1 MSDFDVGFQRSVL
14 RLAMLQDEFA
24 FKVFELV
31 DASFFTTQALG
42 WIFTTMKKHFQH
54 YQQRCSEVPLRN
66 ALRHE
71 SSDKLSIYMPEVETV
86 ISLGVVPEEKYIKEE
101 LREFCRRAVFA
112 QAHREAATFFNQGK
126 HLQAYDVMRQA
137 QERIEAISFDKDQ
150 RIWFFEEFDQRQLE
164 RQRKAFASDANA
176 FSTGILELDNATDG
190 GIHRGEVW
198 DVVAYAKVGKTT
210 WLCNQGFT
218 TLRVARE
225 PVLHIQLEG
234 KADQTTAKYDTLF
247 SGELYA
253 NVRRGSISSAMLRE
267 LQVEYMRMRKMLVIR
282 VWNDWDVNIL
292 KVEAELAALKS
303 QGFEPA
309 MLILDYVDL
318 MRSRNK
324 RDSELAHQ
332 TDAARDLKTLTVNYN
347 LATHTASQAQRPKD
361 TADEVEHIVKA
372 AQIAEAYAKVRV
384 FDFVGSLNATR
395 EEREQG
401 KMRLFAEL
409 HRDNPMGRL
418 YALTNDLS
426 RMRVA
431 VESEVRTPSS
441 TRTPAS
447 APIPSSGG
455 GKKRRGS

>member
-86 ISLGVVPEEKYIKEE
+86 IGIGVVPEEKYIKDE
-101 LREFCRRAVFA
+101 LREFCRRSIFA
-112 QAHREAATFFNQGK
+112 QAHRESAALFNQGK
-126 HLQAYDVMRQA
+126 HLQSYEVMQRA
-137 QERIEAISFDKDQ
+137 QERIAAVSFDKDS
-150 RIWFFEEFDQRQLE
+150 RIWFFEELDQRQRE
-164 RQRKAFASDANA
+164 RQRRALTSDANA

-198 DVVAYAKVGKTT
+198 SIIAYAKVGKTT

-218 TLRVARE
+218 ALRVNRE

-253 NVRRGSISSAMLRE
+253 NVRRGSISAAMLRE
-267 LQVEYMRMRKMLVIR
+267 LQVEYARMRKMLVIR
-282 VWNDWDVNIL
+282 VWNEWDVNIL
-292 KVEAELAALKS
+292 KIEAELASLKS
-303 QGFEPA
+303 EGFEPS
-309 MLILDYVDL
+309 MLIVDYIDL
-318 MRSRNK
+318 MRSRHK
-324 RDSELAHQ
+324 RDSEMAHQ
-332 TDAARDLKTLTVNYN
+332 TDAARDLKALTVNKD

-384 FDFVGSLNATR
+384 FDFIGSLNATR
-395 EEREQG
+395 EEREQN

-409 HRDNPMGRL
+409 HRDNPMGKL
-418 YALTNDLS
+418 YSLTNDLS

-431 VESEVRTPSS
+431 VESEVRTH
-441 TRTPAS
+441 TRTPAT
-447 APIPSSGG
+447 APIPSGGG